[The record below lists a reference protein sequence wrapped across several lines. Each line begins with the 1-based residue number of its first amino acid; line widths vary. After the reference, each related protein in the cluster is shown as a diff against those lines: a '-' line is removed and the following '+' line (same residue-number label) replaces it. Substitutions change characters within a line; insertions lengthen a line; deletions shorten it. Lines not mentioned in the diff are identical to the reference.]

1 MIDKNP
7 LVRVVDDKLCING
20 KVFEHHEL
28 QESKEYLQS
37 INAEDACFYPESEE
51 EMDKLHK
58 IIIRMGERD
67 SDSSHNDSS
76 YNDSV

>member
-7 LVRVVDDKLCING
+7 VVRVVDDKLCING

-28 QESKEYLQS
+28 QESKEYIQS
-37 INAEDACFYPESEE
+37 LNASEAVFYPESEE
-51 EMDKLHK
+51 ELDKLHK

-67 SDSSHNDSS
+67 NE
-76 YNDSV
+76 

>member
-1 MIDKNP
+1 MIDKNTSII
-7 LVRVVDDKLCING
+7 RVVDDKLCING

-37 INAEDACFYPESEE
+37 INTEEALFYPEDEE

-67 SDSSHNDSS
+67 NEESN
-76 YNDSV
+76 